1 MLITTK
7 LSLDFQKPSHPVTVN
22 AVQGDRNTR
31 CIQVSLLSEGAPW
44 QIPEDV
50 RVAMRFRKPDMTGGY
65 YDTMPDG
72 TAAWSVDEN
81 VVTMFLAPQML
92 TVSGTVLAQ
101 LELLRENST
110 LGCFTM
116 YVNVEPDPSAG
127 IITSEDYINWL
138 EWLEDQV
145 TERLHDAIDNGDFQG
160 PVGEPGEAAQLL
172 RSEVTYRLGTSGT
185 QPPEGQWV
193 AQIPQAQQSCY
204 LRSRTVY
211 IFNTGDPV
219 TQYAVSYLNLD
230 SPGVRKRQAV
240 LLASAWSDEAPFI
253 QEITLEMLAE
263 NENVRV
269 YPQTPTGT
277 LEEKLALAGE
287 LAKVRWSSLSGST
300 VTFECPEEK
309 PALDLPVI
317 VEVYV

>member
-1 MLITTK
+1 M
-7 LSLDFQKPSHPVTVN
+7 
-22 AVQGDRNTR
+22 
-31 CIQVSLLSEGAPW
+31 
-44 QIPEDV
+44 
-50 RVAMRFRKPDMTGGY
+50 
-65 YDTMPDG
+65 
-72 TAAWSVDEN
+72 
-81 VVTMFLAPQML
+81 
-92 TVSGTVLAQ
+92 
-101 LELLRENST
+101 
-110 LGCFTM
+110 
-116 YVNVEPDPSAG
+116 
-127 IITSEDYINWL
+127 
-138 EWLEDQV
+138 EDQV

-204 LRSRTVY
+204 LWSRTVY

-277 LEEKLALAGE
+277 LEEKLALAEE